1 MPEETLKV
9 TICMGS
15 SCFAR
20 GNNLLI
26 NKIKELIGKYNLQD
40 RVELSATLCQ
50 NCCREGPNIR
60 LNGTQYSGMNE
71 ARLEQAVKDFFR
83 INRK

>member
-1 MPEETLKV
+1 
-9 TICMGS
+9 MGS

-26 NKIKELIGKYNLQD
+26 NKIKELIGKYKLQD

-50 NCCREGPNIR
+50 NCCRVGPNIR
-60 LNGTQYSGMNE
+60 INGKQYCEMNE
-71 ARLEQAVKDFFR
+71 EKLETVFEDLLKAG
-83 INRK
+83 